1 MSDYIIGLTGGIA
14 SGKSTVDRAFAALG
28 VFVADAD
35 VAARDALA
43 VGSEGLAE
51 VVSRFGSE
59 VLLADG
65 SLDRPA
71 MRRRVFADTDARL
84 ALEAIVH
91 PRVRAALMQACADA
105 PGDYAIASIPL
116 LAEGGGRE
124 AYPWLQRVLV
134 VDVPEAVQLQRLLG
148 RDGIDEVLARRMIA
162 AQASR
167 QQRLAIADDVL
178 VNDRPLDTLPP
189 QVEALDR
196 LYRHLAGAVS
206 GAP

>member
-28 VFVADAD
+28 VFVADAK
-35 VAARDALA
+35 VAARDALV

-51 VVSRFGSE
+51 VVSRFGSD

-105 PGDYAIASIPL
+105 LPFAVAGDDDRYQ
-116 LAEGGGRE
+116 AE
-124 AYPWLQRVLV
+124 V
-134 VDVPEAVQLQRLLG
+134 
-148 RDGIDEVLARRMIA
+148 M
-162 AQASR
+162 
-167 QQRLAIADDVL
+167 RLA
-178 VNDRPLDTLPP
+178 P
-189 QVEALDR
+189 
-196 LYRHLAGAVS
+196 
-206 GAP
+206 APKFSPRQAARDNG

>member
-51 VVSRFGSE
+51 VVSRFGSD

-91 PRVRAALMQACADA
+91 PRVRAVLMQAC
-105 PGDYAIASIPL
+105 
-116 LAEGGGRE
+116 R
-124 AYPWLQRVLV
+124 
-134 VDVPEAVQLQRLLG
+134 
-148 RDGIDEVLARRMIA
+148 LARVAASHVTFLASAETAPMPSIATVPATVPIRPRWMI
-162 AQASR
+162 R
-167 QQRLAIADDVL
+167 I
-178 VNDRPLDTLPP
+178 
-189 QVEALDR
+189 
-196 LYRHLAGAVS
+196 
-206 GAP
+206 